1 MVHENWDPPFLRK
14 EGLHALYAKDV
25 NTCINVL
32 LTVSIFIGRGNTAN
46 SHWYRIVHDVIF
58 TLRFTQ
64 AEVTSCTHHPFGGN
78 GKKWQDSTI
87 RETEL
92 QNPVKFSPKQWWISV
107 LIVLDLVFAWQ
118 RELSRPLLVLSAS
131 AAGQITQTLA
141 LIILAIIL
149 NHHPIIVNPS
159 VTSVKTSN

>member
-58 TLRFTQ
+58 TLRFTH

-107 LIVLDLVFAWQ
+107 LNVLDLVFAWQ